1 MTYRHYL
8 RTKFEQ
14 EKFVPLQTSPSSKVI
29 LWVAYG
35 IPMISY
41 AMFVLFSPENVI
53 DQHAWL
59 KHWAN
64 ATQRMVLGF
73 SQRFDILVH
82 ANTTGFTQVATVAGA
97 MAVWVIAWMV
107 AIVSVNFIFY
117 YQYIINGPGVAHMS
131 SLQHLLACIWA
142 PTFGLFLFWAFF
154 CLGGD
159 PSFSKGTTTESRWG
173 YLFYSSGAT
182 AFAGVGLSI
191 VPVNFFLFVKKA
203 FFKG

>member
-14 EKFVPLQTSPSSKVI
+14 EKFVPLQTSPTSKVI

-35 IPMISY
+35 VPMISY

-53 DQHAWL
+53 DQNAWL

-107 AIVSVNFIFY
+107 AIISLNFIV
-117 YQYIINGPGVAHMS
+117 QYRAIEIRHEHMKFPA
-131 SLQHLLACIWA
+131 HLLACIWA
-142 PTFGLFLFWAFF
+142 PAFGLFLFWAFF

-173 YLFYSSGAT
+173 YLFYSSCAT
-182 AFAGVGLSI
+182 AFAGVGLAI